1 MAAKAFA
8 DLKGLQKLD
17 LSRNKLTVLRHK
29 TVETI
34 KGDDCN
40 TLDLCIYSSRMKREL
55 RPARALPHFNACYRF
70 PLSNFIRPSY
80 SFHSLALK

>member
-34 KGDDCN
+34 KGDDGN
-40 TLDLCIYSSRMKREL
+40 E
-55 RPARALPHFNACYRF
+55 A
-70 PLSNFIRPSY
+70 
-80 SFHSLALK
+80 